1 MVTSQGIIRNKVLT
15 ENPNQTQPCG
25 KALFAYQI
33 LSPAVGP
40 IVYYATVWTQPDRAE
55 RLS

>member
-1 MVTSQGIIRNKVLT
+1 MVTSQGIIRKKVLT

-33 LSPAVGP
+33 LSAAVGP